1 MQSAGVGLD
10 PAGPKPGA
18 DNGPPESSTHMH
30 ASWLIAKGVLIE
42 AVRRREIY
50 AIVLV
55 TILMIGA
62 VMAVDFFGLQGLEK
76 FYREVALKVMG
87 TATALTAIVLAAR
100 QLPREFR
107 NRTIYPL
114 MARPITR
121 WTFLAGKF
129 LGVLLASI
137 FCLSLF
143 LAVYLAGTF
152 YLGHGVPWG
161 LFLQYIYLQI
171 LLLAILAT
179 LSFWLSM
186 LLNLDAAITIGV
198 LFYLAGAT
206 LNSIMVEIYTVADPV
221 ARMLL
226 VGINYAIPNLN
237 VFDLSE
243 KAVHA
248 GTLWGPLGWG
258 TMAGVTAYGCF
269 WIALYF
275 GLALLWFRRREL

>member
-1 MQSAGVGLD
+1 M
-10 PAGPKPGA
+10 
-18 DNGPPESSTHMH
+18 
-30 ASWLIAKGVLIE
+30 IE

-55 TILMIGA
+55 TVLLIGA
-62 VMAVDFFGLQGLEK
+62 VMAVDFFGLDGLEK

-129 LGVLLASI
+129 LGVLCASV
-137 FCLSLF
+137 FCLFLF
-143 LAVYLAGTF
+143 LSVYLAGTF
-152 YLGHGVPWG
+152 YLGQGVPWG

-171 LLLAILAT
+171 ILLAILAT
-179 LSFWLSM
+179 LCFWLSL

-198 LFYLAGAT
+198 LFYLASST
-206 LNSIMVEIYTVADPV
+206 LTSIMTEIYSVADPA
-221 ARMLL
+221 ARVML
-226 VGINYAIPNLN
+226 VGLNYLIPNLN

-248 GTLWGPLGWG
+248 GELWGPIGWA
-258 TMAGVTAYGCF
+258 TMAAVTAYGIF
-269 WIALYF
+269 WAAAYF